1 VRPSGATAAFTM
13 GGGGWRRHAVTA
25 VGPYAASALAVGTSV
40 LAHATPFATG
50 VLLLQGAAISLLCG
64 AVRTGR
70 ESAHEQEQRAADE
83 RRAAEEARRSTEEA
97 RLRCQGVFD
106 STVDLLL
113 LIDDD
118 LAIVDANR
126 AAVEFF
132 GKRRDDLVG
141 AHASLF
147 VAPQDRITWLQHWRA
162 LRSGPQAPCE
172 VSLVGPC
179 GTAHLFE
186 VAGAANIGPRLHL
199 AMLRDIDARRRGER
213 FARFLDE
220 ASDILASSLDCE
232 AALATVARV
241 AVPGIADWAAVD
253 MIDGSTGFRRVAVA
267 HSDPEKAA
275 QEMVLRKRLLGSGGE
290 RSAPM
295 LAGSPEV
302 CEHIPD
308 SRVLQDF
315 ADPGGFAVLRS
326 LGFVS
331 SMRVPLRVQ
340 GRAVGTISLACS
352 EASRRFQSEDL
363 AFAKELAHRAS
374 SALENAR
381 TFHESQEANRVKDEF
396 LATIS
401 HELRTPLNAILGW
414 TTMLRRKPDVDAKK
428 ALDTIERN
436 ARAQMRLIEDVLD
449 VSRAVTGKL
458 KIEPAEVDVAAVLR
472 ASVEVVT
479 PMAEAK
485 AIALDVQIE
494 GGVSRV
500 CGDADR
506 LQQAFWNVLQNA
518 IKFTGKG
525 GRVSARLVRYDSRV
539 ELVVSD
545 TGRGIRSDFL
555 PFVFDRFRQAD
566 SSTTRAEG
574 GLGLGLAITKHVVE
588 LHGGTVLARSRGEGH
603 GTTFTIVLPAQALEA
618 PLASSTTGRSPKA
631 SSGVYLSPA
640 GSEKGQG
647 LSGVRILVCDD
658 DEDGRELLAAVLA
671 AEGAV
676 TFTAANGQAALDA
689 FREFGPHVLVSDVGM
704 PHIDGYE
711 LIGKVRAMPEEAGG
725 QIPAIALTAHAGRE
739 DELKALLAGYQV
751 YVTKPIDPARL
762 VQIVANLVGR
772 PMQQKR
778 ERPAT

>member
-1 VRPSGATAAFTM
+1 M
-13 GGGGWRRHAVTA
+13 GGGAGWRRHAVTA

-132 GKRRDDLVG
+132 GRSKEDLVG
-141 AHASLF
+141 AHASRF

-162 LRSGPQAPCE
+162 LGSSGPQPPCE
-172 VSLVGPC
+172 VSLVAPC
-179 GTAHLFE
+179 GTARLFE
-186 VAGAANIGPRLHL
+186 VTGAANIGPRLHL
-199 AMLRDIDARRRGER
+199 AMLRDIDTRRRGER

-253 MIDGSTGFRRVAVA
+253 MIDGSAGFRRVAVA
-267 HSDPEKAA
+267 HSDPEKAD
-275 QEMVLRKRLLGSGGE
+275 QEAVLRRRLAGRAGE
-290 RSAPM
+290 RTAP
-295 LAGSPEV
+295 LLSGSPEV
-302 CEHIPD
+302 CEQILDDRAH
-308 SRVLQDF
+308 QDF
-315 ADPGGFAVLRS
+315 ADPGGLAVLRS

-352 EASRRFQSEDL
+352 EASRRFRSGDL

-458 KIEPAEVDVAAVLR
+458 KIEPAEVDVAGVLR

-494 GGVSRV
+494 DDGCRV

-518 IKFTGKG
+518 VKFTGKG
-525 GRVSARLVRYDSRV
+525 GRVSARLNRSDSRV
-539 ELVVSD
+539 ELAVSD

-588 LHGGTVLARSRGEGH
+588 LHGGTVVVRSRGEGH
-603 GTTFTIVLPAQALEA
+603 GTTFTISLPAQPIEA
-618 PLASSTTGRSPKA
+618 PPAPSTNGRFPKA
-631 SSGVYLSPA
+631 SSGVYLSPG

-647 LSGVRILVCDD
+647 LSSVRILVCDD

-676 TFTAANGQAALDA
+676 TFTAANGQAALEA

-711 LIGKVRAMPEEAGG
+711 LIGKVRAMPEEDGG

-751 YVTKPIDPARL
+751 YVTKPIDPSRL

-772 PMQQKR
+772 PMEQKR
-778 ERPAT
+778 ERPGT